1 VKLLVLPGD
10 GVGPEVTAE
19 ALRVLRWFAEHRG
32 LDLTLVERD
41 FGIVNWHKHGTLM
54 PDETWAQIEGADAI
68 LFGATGSI
76 DQQGVVPPEERR
88 KGSLL
93 RMRKALDL
101 FANMRPVRMQP
112 ALSEASPYKAR
123 ITAGVDLMFVRELTA
138 GMYFGTPRGVETL
151 PDGSRRGINTHSYT
165 EAEIAR
171 AARFAF
177 TLARTRRNHVTS
189 VDKANVM
196 EAGALWR
203 EVVGGIHARE
213 FPDVGFENMLADNCA
228 IQLARAPGRFDVLV
242 TDNLFGDLLSDAA
255 GAIIGSLGM
264 LPSASL
270 SEADASGR
278 RRALYEPIHGSAPDI
293 AGQGIAN
300 PLGAILSVAML
311 LRWSAGRLE
320 ESAELEAAVEAA
332 LAQGARTGD
341 IAAPGE
347 AVIGTNAMGDA
358 VLAQLQA

>member
-1 VKLLVLPGD
+1 M
-10 GVGPEVTAE
+10 E
-19 ALRVLRWFAEHRG
+19 LR
-32 LDLTLVERD
+32 
-41 FGIVNWHKHGTLM
+41 
-54 PDETWAQIEGADAI
+54 
-68 LFGATGSI
+68 
-76 DQQGVVPPEERR
+76 
-88 KGSLL
+88 
-93 RMRKALDL
+93 
-101 FANMRPVRMQP
+101 
-112 ALSEASPYKAR
+112 
-123 ITAGVDLMFVRELTA
+123 
-138 GMYFGTPRGVETL
+138 RGV
-151 PDGSRRGINTHSYT
+151 NTHSYT

-177 TLARTRRNHVTS
+177 NLARTRRNHVTS

-203 EVVGGIHARE
+203 EVVGRIHRE
-213 FPDVGFENMLADNCA
+213 EFADVGFENMLADNCA
-228 IQLARAPGRFDVLV
+228 IQLARAPTRFDVLV

-293 AGQGIAN
+293 AGKGIAN

-311 LRWSAGRLE
+311 LRWSAGRPADADHL
-320 ESAELEAAVEAA
+320 ESAVAAA
-332 LAQGARTGD
+332 LARGARTGD

-347 AVIGTNAMGDA
+347 AVMGTRSHGRCGDRGPGGVVGGRA
-358 VLAQLQA
+358 NDATSRRMRSELTHTARPPGVTLAGKCEEILKGKKGLRRLGPGPRPQPPDASFFLTPRRPAPPPRSGRQSRSCWTAPPGRHGGEQPGWCPPPDRGPHPPG